1 MFPAVLDL
9 AARAGLKVAP
19 ERWYKSLSVQGMEY
33 KGDKCAPKDNTR
45 SCMVYLHPKHRGP
58 GGNVRNA
65 PEHPYM
71 HVHHPLALI
80 AAFVVLPGVEEPQAL
95 VRVVPAKRIFPHQRL
110 NCRMIVGWRS
120 YRALAMDTE
129 AATPKLV
136 PVSWV
141 RMPAVV
147 VDCSSD
153 RLTPRD
159 VTSRH
164 MPRDAWRKT
173 GGALGVVPYM

>member
-1 MFPAVLDL
+1 LFPAVLDL

-45 SCMVYLHPKHRGP
+45 SCMVYLHPTNPDKYTVREAAKHP
-58 GGNVRNA
+58 
-65 PEHPYM
+65 HM
-71 HVHHPLALI
+71 HVDHPLALI

-120 YRALAMDTE
+120 YRALAMDTA

-153 RLTPRD
+153 RLKPRD

-164 MPRDAWRKT
+164 ISRDVWRNT